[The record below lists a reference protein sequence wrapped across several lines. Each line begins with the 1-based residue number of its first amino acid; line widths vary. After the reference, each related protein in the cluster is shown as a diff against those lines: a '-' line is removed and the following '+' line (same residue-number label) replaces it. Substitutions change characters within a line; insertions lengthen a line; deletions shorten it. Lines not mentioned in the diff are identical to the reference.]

1 MPDLEKM
8 LRDVN
13 LDQLNDS
20 QKESVMDLL
29 REEGEV
35 FSKTKNDIGFVEDF
49 QLDIKLHDETPFG
62 AAYRKI
68 PGPLYQEVKNHVN
81 DLLAN
86 GWIRHSY
93 SPYSSPMVCVRKKD
107 GGLRLCIDFRKLNA
121 KTIPDMQPIP
131 RVQDILDRL
140 HGQKW
145 FSTLDMSQAYHQG
158 TISEES
164 RKFTAFTTPWS
175 LYEWVRIPYGIMNA
189 PAGFQRFI
197 NSVLAQLGDEICVA
211 YLDDILIFSKTFEDH
226 RKNLKNVL
234 QCLREQGIE
243 LNLKKCNFFKKE
255 IRYLGR
261 LISEEGYRP
270 DPEDVKA
277 LDKCKVPPTDIGKL
291 RSLLGFL
298 GYYRTYIQNFSKKM
312 KPVYDL
318 LQHTEDQKPKNGKRQ
333 LDSKKKITWNDD
345 LQKLVEE
352 VVEYVKSPN
361 VIAYPDFSQPFIV
374 HTDASQE
381 GLGAALYQEQENK
394 MRIISLASRTLNPA
408 ERNYFMHSGKLE
420 FLALK

>member
-1 MPDLEKM
+1 M
-8 LRDVN
+8 
-13 LDQLNDS
+13 
-20 QKESVMDLL
+20 
-29 REEGEV
+29 G
-35 FSKTKNDIGFVEDF
+35 T
-49 QLDIKLHDETPFG
+49 
-62 AAYRKI
+62 Y
-68 PGPLYQEVKNHVN
+68 
-81 DLLAN
+81 
-86 GWIRHSY
+86 
-93 SPYSSPMVCVRKKD
+93 
-107 GGLRLCIDFRKLNA
+107 
-121 KTIPDMQPIP
+121 
-131 RVQDILDRL
+131 
-140 HGQKW
+140 
-145 FSTLDMSQAYHQG
+145 TL
-158 TISEES
+158 
-164 RKFTAFTTPWS
+164 
-175 LYEWVRIPYGIMNA
+175 
-189 PAGFQRFI
+189 I

-234 QCLREQGIE
+234 QCLREQGIK
-243 LNLKKCNFFKKE
+243 LNLKKCHFFKKE

-352 VVEYVKSPN
+352 VVEYLKSPN
-361 VIAYPDFSQPFIV
+361 VIATQIF
-374 HTDASQE
+374 HNH
-381 GLGAALYQEQENK
+381 LLYIQTHPKKVSVQLFTKNK
-394 MRIISLASRTLNPA
+394 KT
-408 ERNYFMHSGKLE
+408 K
-420 FLALK
+420 

>member
-1 MPDLEKM
+1 
-8 LRDVN
+8 
-13 LDQLNDS
+13 
-20 QKESVMDLL
+20 
-29 REEGEV
+29 
-35 FSKTKNDIGFVEDF
+35 
-49 QLDIKLHDETPFG
+49 
-62 AAYRKI
+62 
-68 PGPLYQEVKNHVN
+68 
-81 DLLAN
+81 
-86 GWIRHSY
+86 
-93 SPYSSPMVCVRKKD
+93 
-107 GGLRLCIDFRKLNA
+107 
-121 KTIPDMQPIP
+121 MQPIP

-158 TISEES
+158 VMSEES

-211 YLDDILIFSKTFEDH
+211 YLDDILIFSKTFESH
-226 RKNLKNVL
+226 RSNLRNVL
-234 QCLREQGIE
+234 QCLRKQGIK
-243 LNLKKCNFFKKE
+243 LNLKKCHFFKKE

-277 LDKCKVPPTDIGKL
+277 LDKCKERPTNIGKL
-291 RSLLGFL
+291 RSVLGFL

-312 KPVYDL
+312 KPIYDV
-318 LQHTEDQKPKNGKRQ
+318 LQHTEDDKPKSGKRQ
-333 LDSKKKITWNDD
+333 LDSKKKIAWTDD
-345 LQKLVEE
+345 LQKIVEE
-352 VVEYVKSPN
+352 VVEYLKSPN

-381 GLGAALYQEQENK
+381 GLGAALYQKQDNK
-394 MRIISLASRTLNPA
+394 MRIIIQ
-408 ERNYFMHSGKLE
+408 ER
-420 FLALK
+420 